1 MSLDKTFFLDIF
13 NQLLKV
19 NEDSIFIIF
28 DIKGKIWFKFK
39 DVLKILGYKNLKD
52 AIFNNNLSK
61 KYKVKFENLKVYRL
75 SSTPL
80 NFQKNT
86 LFINE
91 SGLYKILLSSNKKEA
106 TTFIEKITL
115 EIMPQIREKGEYIL
129 ESFNKRKLDKMNKK
143 LDNYE
148 QELTYYYDKYD
159 FTPSKNG
166 YFYINEDKV
175 IKRGKNITC
184 YSPFGTYTFL

>member
-1 MSLDKTFFLDIF
+1 MSLDRTFFFDIF
-13 NQLLKV
+13 NQLLKI

-52 AIFNNNLSK
+52 AIFNNKLSK

-91 SGLYKILLSSNKKEA
+91 SGLYKILLSSNKKDA
-106 TTFIEKITL
+106 ITFIEKITL

-129 ESFNKRKLDKMNKK
+129 ENRETVEKENIRLKLHKK
-143 LDNYE
+143 
-148 QELTYYYDKYD
+148 
-159 FTPSKNG
+159 
-166 YFYINEDKV
+166 
-175 IKRGKNITC
+175 
-184 YSPFGTYTFL
+184 

>member
-1 MSLDKTFFLDIF
+1 MSLDRTFFLDIF

-19 NEDSIFIIF
+19 NEVSIFIIF

-52 AIFNNNLSK
+52 AIFNNNLSR

-91 SGLYKILLSSNKKEA
+91 SGLYKFLLSSNK
-106 TTFIEKITL
+106 
-115 EIMPQIREKGEYIL
+115 R
-129 ESFNKRKLDKMNKK
+129 
-143 LDNYE
+143 
-148 QELTYYYDKYD
+148 
-159 FTPSKNG
+159 G
-166 YFYINEDKV
+166 YHIY
-175 IKRGKNITC
+175 
-184 YSPFGTYTFL
+184 